1 MQSAMVPLTISN
13 PNKSRIEIMVAE
25 FDEEYRN
32 EIKMLHEFNECE
44 KDEDV
49 A

>member
-1 MQSAMVPLTISN
+1 MAPLTISN
-13 PNKSRIEIMVAE
+13 PNESRIEILVAE
-25 FDEEYRN
+25 LDEEHQN
-32 EIKMLHEFNECE
+32 EIKMLHEFNEYE